1 MDELDKTPPRPLA
14 LWLGTVAPGG
24 HHRSI
29 TVIWWFSHQLGLVHP
44 RLPPFAPSTR
54 EWSFEPSIACDGLP
68 LTAIHPSL
76 PRGRRAGC
84 PAPFA
89 SGWGGTGA
97 AKSIVLVAATSRLE
111 IPALWRPPS
120 RRKGVARE
128 RNSHQRLPQ
137 KTSDFSCCL
146 CFFHCPSARPTPT
159 CPGRGGV
166 EGCWMCVV
174 TLVMSS
180 IGYVVSL
187 RYPTLS
193 LQPTLP
199 SLLPPTTI
207 TSHLILAI

>member
-1 MDELDKTPPRPLA
+1 MDELDKTPARPLA

-54 EWSFEPSIACDGLP
+54 EWSFERSIACDGLP

-84 PAPFA
+84 RAPFA

-97 AKSIVLVAATSRLE
+97 AKSILLVAATSRLG
-111 IPALWRPPS
+111 IPALWRPLP

-128 RNSHQRLPQ
+128 RNSHQR
-137 KTSDFSCCL
+137 CL
-146 CFFHCPSARPTPT
+146 KKRRIS
-159 CPGRGGV
+159 
-166 EGCWMCVV
+166 
-174 TLVMSS
+174 L
-180 IGYVVSL
+180 VVSASFIG
-187 RYPTLS
+187 PQHVP
-193 LQPTLP
+193 LQ
-199 SLLPPTTI
+199 
-207 TSHLILAI
+207 LAQAVVGWRVVGCAW